1 MLPISVLPRAALHSP
16 EAKTINTLKHLTQL
30 PTPQLP
36 RLSLSHTQNSQRFNN
51 RALRD
56 SISSSQ
62 YHHLSHIP
70 PLCSRTSFGGPLKTQ
85 QQQHPREKLCGRLLS
100 SLFFEVSM
108 KSIASERLHAYC
120 ALYSEFRYLSLSL
133 SLSHPQENHSKL
145 TIARVESRPPPPR
158 MTDARVYVVK
168 NRSRSFDRRP
178 IGFLCASEM
187 HNACVGRGI

>member
-133 SLSHPQENHSKL
+133 SIPSPRKPLE
-145 TIARVESRPPPPR
+145 TYDCAR
-158 MTDARVYVVK
+158 RVT
-168 NRSRSFDRRP
+168 SATSPHDRRACIRREKSQP
-178 IGFLCASEM
+178 LIRSTADRIFM
-187 HNACVGRGI
+187 CVGNA